1 MDYSRSSGSL
11 MDYRF
16 MMIYVMSMS
25 IMRFIVNDDINTEVL
40 ITLAPAI
47 HGTKSAMNM
56 DLFYNQVPYWRFFLI
71 REAKIAWRLY
81 IMKII

>member
-1 MDYSRSSGSL
+1 
-11 MDYRF
+11 
-16 MMIYVMSMS
+16 
-25 IMRFIVNDDINTEVL
+25 MRFIVNDDINTEVL